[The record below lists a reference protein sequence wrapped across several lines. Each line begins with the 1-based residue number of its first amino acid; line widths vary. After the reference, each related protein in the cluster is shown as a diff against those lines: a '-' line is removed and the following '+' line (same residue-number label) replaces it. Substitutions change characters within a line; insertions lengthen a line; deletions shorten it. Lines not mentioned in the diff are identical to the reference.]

1 VGALSSNE
9 EEAEMAEHTVKVK
22 TPPLEVGKVDVV
34 FTIYQDRQVHGRL
47 KISRGGVEWMQ
58 RSDSKKAFH
67 MSWNRFDRVFSTEGD
82 KGTTR
87 SGKRRV
93 AD

>member
-1 VGALSSNE
+1 
-9 EEAEMAEHTVKVK
+9 MAEHTVRVK

-34 FTIYQDRQVHGRL
+34 FTIHQDGQVHGRL

-67 MSWNRFDRVFSTEGD
+67 MSWTKFDRVFATEGD

-87 SGKRRV
+87 SGKRR
-93 AD
+93 ATD

>member
-1 VGALSSNE
+1 
-9 EEAEMAEHTVKVK
+9 MAEHTVEVK
-22 TPPLEVGKVDVV
+22 TPDLEVGKVDVV
-34 FTIYQDRQVHGRL
+34 FTVRRNGQVHGRL

-67 MSWNRFDRVFSTEGD
+67 MSWGKFDRVFSSEGA

-87 SGKRRV
+87 SRKRRSIE
-93 AD
+93 